1 MLCFA
6 NKLSFHLFF
15 LQIEDAMLMFD
26 KQTNRHR
33 GMMIIAFFL
42 CILRQSRCSHTFL
55 LLLLRRS
62 LMLMFGECIDCNIF
76 Y

>member
-33 GMMIIAFFL
+33 GMMIIAFFVF
-42 CILRQSRCSHTFL
+42 CAKVDAHTLFL
-55 LLLLRRS
+55 LLLFRRL